1 MSNSYLDPV
10 DETSRVASARSPVTD
25 DSVRAVR
32 VLIDAYRL
40 SAESRDKRRVDSEL
54 LVARQVMEELVP
66 STIPTLEGLD
76 IGGVIE
82 ASLEVGGD
90 YFE

>member
-40 SAESRDKRRVDSEL
+40 SAESRDIDVILRGILDGLAQLVAYDAAGVYVLGRSSRRV
-54 LVARQVMEELVP
+54 RHWR
-66 STIPTLEGLD
+66 
-76 IGGVIE
+76 
-82 ASLEVGGD
+82 
-90 YFE
+90 